1 MRQCLWITCVPS
13 GFTYSAILYYV
24 KLCLWIH
31 EGSRLIPSSFHLTR
45 IHVPIL
51 CCSQRRW
58 RPFFFFWT
66 WLLFFFLLF
75 NYWSHVYKGAHWT
88 WQGVRTSE
96 EKKEWV
102 EINLLTITVLKC
114 ACFCICVSAVV
125 QRMHFEWR
133 NMSCLRCMYLTGWGN
148 QDHGFEATR
157 NKRRSRRLHTFH
169 LQHFL
174 IRYFFFHSCSKEN
187 LHSWQLNF
195 KSFTFQLR
203 SETMHWLKL
212 VYI

>member
-1 MRQCLWITCVPS
+1 MCSIW
-13 GFTYSAILYYV
+13 
-24 KLCLWIH
+24 
-31 EGSRLIPSSFHLTR
+31 FHL
-45 IHVPIL
+45 L
-51 CCSQRRW
+51 CYSLLCKIMPLNTWGLSANPFFFPPDPNSCSHLVLLTETMAA
-58 RPFFFFWT
+58 FFFFWT
-66 WLLFFFLLF
+66 WLLFLLLLF
-75 NYWSHVYKGAHWT
+75 NYWSHMYKGAHWT

-133 NMSCLRCMYLTGWGN
+133 NMSCLCCMYLTGWGN

-195 KSFTFQLR
+195 KSFTFKLR